1 MLKAVFDTLLV
12 SRRLIA
18 NMRSGIGWSVTMIF
32 GFREEEHEEKDI
44 ERGEAE

>member
-1 MLKAVFDTLLV
+1 MLKAVFDILFV
-12 SRRLIA
+12 SRRLFA
-18 NMRSGIGWSVTMIF
+18 NMRSGTGWSVTMIF